1 MILASLLFALMGVG
15 IKFAAASFNVAELVF
30 YRGIVSIV
38 FTLALMRVSRVSW
51 RTPVPDMHLWRTVVG
66 TLSLGAWFYAI
77 TYLPLATAM
86 TLNYMSSIWMA
97 VIIVGGALIYGQPLR
112 QGPLVLTIMAAFV
125 GVVMLLRPTLA
136 DQQWFAGLVGLL
148 SGIGAALAYMQVTA
162 LARVGEPASRTV
174 FYFALG
180 TALAGASGM
189 VLMGVTPW
197 QQVSTTAALWLVPI
211 GVLASLGQWCMTRA
225 YSHGATLVAA
235 NWQYSGIVFA
245 ALFGMLLFGDVITP
259 LGWAGMALIIAS
271 GIAATLLRAN
281 AVPDA
286 PASAAESR

>member
-1 MILASLLFALMGVG
+1 V
-15 IKFAAASFNVAELVF
+15 
-30 YRGIVSIV
+30 VSIV
-38 FTLALMRVSRVSW
+38 FTLALMRASRVSW
-51 RTPVPDMHLWRTVVG
+51 RTPVLDMHLWRTVVG

-97 VIIVGGALIYGQPLR
+97 VFIVGGALLYGQSLR
-112 QGPLVLTIMAAFV
+112 QGPLVLTVIAAFV

-180 TALAGASGM
+180 TAVAGAAGM
-189 VLMGVTPW
+189 VVMGITPW
-197 QQVSTTAALWLVPI
+197 EQVSTTAALWLVPI
-211 GVLASLGQWCMTRA
+211 GVLASVGQWCMTRA
-225 YSHGATLVAA
+225 YSQGATLVAA

-271 GIAATLLRAN
+271 GIAATLLRAR
-281 AVPDA
+281 ALPEA
-286 PASAAESR
+286 PESAAESK

>member
-1 MILASLLFALMGVG
+1 
-15 IKFAAASFNVAELVF
+15 
-30 YRGIVSIV
+30 
-38 FTLALMRVSRVSW
+38 
-51 RTPVPDMHLWRTVVG
+51 
-66 TLSLGAWFYAI
+66 
-77 TYLPLATAM
+77 
-86 TLNYMSSIWMA
+86 
-97 VIIVGGALIYGQPLR
+97 
-112 QGPLVLTIMAAFV
+112 MAAFA

-136 DQQWFAGLVGLL
+136 DQQWFAGLLGLL

-189 VLMGVTPW
+189 VLLGVTPW

-271 GIAATLLRAN
+271 GIAATLLCAN